1 MKRLLRA
8 MGYAALPLITI
19 IVIVAIIQGIVYG
32 LKALE
37 LDTEIFVILTLFI
50 FAYVVG
56 VFLYYYN
63 D

>member
-32 LKALE
+32 LKSLE
-37 LDTEIFVILTLFI
+37 LDTETCVMVITLI
-50 FAYVVG
+50 FAYTVG
-56 VFLYYYN
+56 VFIYY
-63 D
+63 DKD

>member
-1 MKRLLRA
+1 
-8 MGYAALPLITI
+8 MGDAALPLITI
-19 IVIVAIIQGIVYG
+19 IVIVAIIQGIVYC

-37 LDTEIFVILTLFI
+37 LDTEIFVMLAVLI

-56 VFLYYYN
+56 VIFYYV